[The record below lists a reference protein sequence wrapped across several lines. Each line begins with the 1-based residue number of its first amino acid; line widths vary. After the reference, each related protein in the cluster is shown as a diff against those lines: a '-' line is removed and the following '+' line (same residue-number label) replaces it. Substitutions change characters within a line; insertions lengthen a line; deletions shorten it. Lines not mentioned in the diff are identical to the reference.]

1 MTSWLHEERL
11 DAVLSVLRR
20 TGAARLLDLGCGDGD
35 LLLRLAVEPWPREI
49 VGIDVC
55 TASLDRLRR
64 RLTAIDARVPK
75 IVLREASMTM
85 PAPDLAGFDCAV
97 LIETIEHLW
106 PDSLSQLERALFHE
120 MRPAQVVV
128 TTPNAEFNHLLGVP
142 PHRFRHPGHRFEWTR
157 SRFRRWCARAAAAAG
172 YGARFEDIA
181 GAHPKLGGASQMAVF
196 DRRDAAD
203 AAA

>member
-1 MTSWLHEERL
+1 MTTWFHEERL
-11 DAVLSVLRR
+11 SAVQSVLRE

-55 TASLDRLRR
+55 TASLDRLRQ
-64 RLTAIDARVPK
+64 RLTGIDVCVPK

-106 PDSLSQLERALFHE
+106 PDSLSRLERALFHE

-128 TTPNAEFNHLLGVP
+128 TTPNAEFNSLLGVP
-142 PHRFRHPGHRFEWTR
+142 SQRFRHPGHRFEWTR
-157 SRFRRWCARAAAAAG
+157 SEFRRWGARAAAAGG
-172 YGARFEDIA
+172 YNARFEDIA
-181 GAHPKLGGASQMAVF
+181 GAHPDLGGASQMAVF
-196 DRRDAAD
+196 DRRAAD